1 MASTRAG
8 CARAPQWLRKEDLA
22 RKTWQGRLGK
32 DYEAQ
37 RQTMVNAII
46 VDWASLIFR
55 WLHVVAAIGW
65 IGSSFYFIHLDLSL
79 QSNKGLPDG
88 VAGEA
93 WQVHGGGF
101 YRIMKFLVA
110 PAALPDQLTWFK
122 WEAYT
127 TWLSGFALVVIV
139 YYLDADLFLVDKSVL
154 DLSPA
159 QAALFSLASLAL
171 AWLAYE
177 TACRSRIADHE
188 LSFVIGGYV
197 FLVGLTYAFTHVLS
211 GRGAFNQIGAIIGT
225 IMVANV
231 FLVIIPNQKK
241 TVAALLAG
249 ETPDPKLGKVGKQRS
264 VHNNYLTLPVI
275 VLMISNHYPLLFATR
290 YNWLMVAIV
299 LALGPVI
306 RHFFNSRHA
315 GRGSPWWVWGVVG
328 VGMAAIAVLSAA
340 GPRDATPPSKTDR
353 TGEATRT
360 AGPSFAEVERIVGTR
375 CSMCHA
381 AEPVWPSLA
390 TAPKAIRLD
399 DAENIRRNARLIGR
413 NAAWS
418 SAMPPGNIT
427 EMTAGE
433 RAAIAAW
440 LAAGMPAQ

>member
-1 MASTRAG
+1 MWDS
-8 CARAPQWLRKEDLA
+8 
-22 RKTWQGRLGK
+22 
-32 DYEAQ
+32 
-37 RQTMVNAII
+37 IF

-55 WLHVVAAIGW
+55 WLHVVAAMGW

-79 QSNKGLPDG
+79 QTGKDVPGG

-110 PAALPDQLTWFK
+110 PKTMPDKLTWFK

-127 TWLSGFALVVIV
+127 TWLSGFMLVVIV

-154 DLSPA
+154 DLTPV
-159 QAALFSLASLAL
+159 QAAVFSLVSLAL
-171 AWLAYE
+171 AWLLYE
-177 TACRSRIADHE
+177 GACRSRFARHE
-188 LSFVIGGYV
+188 LGFVIGGYV

-249 ETPDPKLGKVGKQRS
+249 EPPDPKLGEVGKQRS

-290 YNWLMVAIV
+290 YNWLIVAII

-315 GRGSPWWVWGVVG
+315 GRGSPWWVWGVAA
-328 VGMAAIAVLSAA
+328 VGMAAIAFLSAA
-340 GPRDATPPSKTDR
+340 GPREAETGNAKIGNAK
-353 TGEATRT
+353 TGEAST
-360 AGPSFAEVERIVGTR
+360 ASFARVERIVSTR

-381 AEPVWPSLA
+381 AEPVWPTLA
-390 TAPKAIRLD
+390 MAPKAIRLD
-399 DAENIRRNARLIGR
+399 GADHIRRNARLIGR

-427 EMTAGE
+427 EMTSAE
-433 RAAIAAW
+433 RATIAAW
-440 LAAGMPAQ
+440 LAAGAPAR

>member
-1 MASTRAG
+1 M
-8 CARAPQWLRKEDLA
+8 WD
-22 RKTWQGRLGK
+22 
-32 DYEAQ
+32 
-37 RQTMVNAII
+37 AII
-46 VDWASLIFR
+46 IDWASLIFR
-55 WLHVVAAIGW
+55 WLHVVAAIAW

-79 QSNKGLPDG
+79 RPGKDLPDG

-101 YRIMKFLVA
+101 YRIMKFMVA
-110 PAALPDQLTWFK
+110 PAAMPDELTWFK

-139 YYLDADLFLVDKSVL
+139 YYWDADLFLVDKSVL
-154 DLSPA
+154 DLAPW

-171 AWLAYE
+171 AWGLYE
-177 TACRSRIADHE
+177 AACRSPLARHE
-188 LSFVIGGYV
+188 LAFSLGGYV
-197 FLVGLTYAFTHVLS
+197 FLVGLTWAFTHVLS

-231 FLVIIPNQKK
+231 FLVIIPNQRK

-249 ETPDPKLGKVGKQRS
+249 QTPDPRLGKIGKQRS
-264 VHNNYLTLPVI
+264 VHNNYLTLPVV

-290 YNWLMVAIV
+290 YNWMIVAIV

-315 GRGSPWWVWGVVG
+315 GRGSPWWVWGVAAA
-328 VGMAAIAVLSAA
+328 GMAAIAWLSAA
-340 GPRDATPPSKTDR
+340 GPRDA
-353 TGEATRT
+353 GAAGT
-360 AGPSFAEVERIVGTR
+360 AGDASGKRPAANIAQAGSPQANFSDVERIVSTR

-381 AEPVWPSLA
+381 AEPVWPSIA

-399 DAENIRRNARLIGR
+399 DAEHIRRNARLVGR

-418 SAMPPGNIT
+418 SAMPPGNVT
-427 EMTAGE
+427 EMTAAE
-433 RAAIAAW
+433 RATIAAW
-440 LAAGMPAQ
+440 LAAGAP